1 MSEETQQR
9 LEQSVGFLRT
19 ALNHWQLA
27 DYAYDTISRLQED
40 ETVQM
45 PLIKFT
51 VRGPDDQP
59 IEAVLDMERLPAA
72 DQEEM
77 LEIMSRHF
85 TSIYT
90 RRLAE
95 LAKYSTQANKL
106 IRRMSEETLEGGEEG
121 ADVASG

>member
-1 MSEETQQR
+1 MSEESQQR

-40 ETVQM
+40 ETAQM

-90 RRLAE
+90 RRLSE
-95 LAKYSTQANKL
+95 LAKYSSQANKL
-106 IRRMSEETLEGGEEG
+106 IKRMTDEAEQAEEVTDDQRG
-121 ADVASG
+121 